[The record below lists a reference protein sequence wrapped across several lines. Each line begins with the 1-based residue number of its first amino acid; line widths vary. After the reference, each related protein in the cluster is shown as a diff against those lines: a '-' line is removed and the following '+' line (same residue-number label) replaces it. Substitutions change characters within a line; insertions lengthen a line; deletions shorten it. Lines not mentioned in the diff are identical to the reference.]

1 MDKSLWDRAGD
12 VGGLE
17 GLIRPSSNLGCPEKK
32 KRKSTVQG
40 SMLPP
45 LSEYAPP
52 TITSSD
58 HLIASNPF
66 DDGHSISP
74 LSGYTYFGKPRYI
87 NNEPFNTFKM
97 PPNTSPKR
105 SFRNGGSQSFR
116 DQPLSFP
123 KEMRRMS
130 LGRTFSFSNIQE
142 KLPFENDSYFNSGLG
157 QTIAMPGQH
166 FRPIHDQDIV
176 HLTSLNSGQRNHIE
190 PSNYR
195 AQSGKVHFI
204 QHLEGSH
211 QFEPAQP
218 HFLPPKIS
226 IYRQESDPAS
236 NKNNLNLIAI
246 EEHSHSGDFNRYTTD
261 PQDSKNHMHTSDN
274 LQSETVDLT
283 NCGPGNGAHSKTS
296 RPKLSKSGVTPSEK
310 CNRWLLQSSFSG
322 PLPTDTMY
330 QCGICSIEVNNAG
343 DAIMCEVSCRKWFH
357 RACTGMTEIA
367 YAMLTAEASAIWGC
381 DTCMAK
387 KDVQL
392 VCVRK

>member
-1 MDKSLWDRAGD
+1 MFTLVTSEDIAESVSHTPIQRCQRESQRPKKGD

-52 TITSSD
+52 TFTSSD

-74 LSGYTYFGKPRYI
+74 LSGYTYFGKPRYM

-123 KEMRRMS
+123 KEVRRMS

-142 KLPFENDSYFNSGLG
+142 NLPFENDSYFNSGLG

-176 HLTSLNSGQRNHIE
+176 HLTSLHSGQRNHIE

-195 AQSGKVHFI
+195 AQSGNVHFI

-236 NKNNLNLIAI
+236 NKNNLILNAI
-246 EEHSHSGDFNRYTTD
+246 EENSHSGDFNRHTTD
-261 PQDSKNHMHTSDN
+261 PQDSKNHIHTSDN
-274 LQSETVDLT
+274 LQSETIDLT
-283 NCGPGNGAHSKTS
+283 
-296 RPKLSKSGVTPSEK
+296 
-310 CNRWLLQSSFSG
+310 
-322 PLPTDTMY
+322 
-330 QCGICSIEVNNAG
+330 
-343 DAIMCEVSCRKWFH
+343 
-357 RACTGMTEIA
+357 
-367 YAMLTAEASAIWGC
+367 
-381 DTCMAK
+381 
-387 KDVQL
+387 
-392 VCVRK
+392 